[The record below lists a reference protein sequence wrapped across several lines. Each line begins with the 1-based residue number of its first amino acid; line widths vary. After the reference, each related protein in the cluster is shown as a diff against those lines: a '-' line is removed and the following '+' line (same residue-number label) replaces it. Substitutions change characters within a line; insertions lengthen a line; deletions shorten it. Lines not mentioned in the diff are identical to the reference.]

1 MKPVSIEISCDLN
14 NLGRVRDWFRS
25 NTLNLINDE
34 EVFERLNLAL
44 NELLS
49 NVIIHAN
56 QSNPEKEMTVY
67 MQIDEDTVRIELTH
81 TGIAFNP
88 SGNAL
93 PDIESLPE
101 GGFGLFLISSAFDEV
116 SYYTDS
122 DGTQKIRLTRK
133 L

>member
-14 NLGRVRDWFRS
+14 NLGLVRDWFRS

-34 EVFERLNLAL
+34 EIFERLNLAL

-56 QSNPEKEMTVY
+56 QSNPEKDLTVC
-67 MQIDEDTVRIELTH
+67 MQITEDAIKIELTH
-81 TGIAFNP
+81 AGIAFNP
-88 SGNAL
+88 SRNDL

-116 SYYTDS
+116 NYYTDP
-122 DGTQKIRLTRK
+122 DGTQKIRLARK